1 MAAHHISERG
11 FNTFAFA
18 FAFVPGPSPRRMM
31 DELSAYEL
39 QRAQTIAENAAVLEK
54 LGLKK
59 LVKKR
64 AAPQRQKRPRERQ
77 EPKRAS
83 QRQRQLPAATYTP
96 GQDEVLTVP
105 KTNFLS
111 TFVFARKGP
120 SAKQAFYGRESWLS
134 SGCMYLTNGTRYV
147 LSKK

>member
-1 MAAHHISERG
+1 
-11 FNTFAFA
+11 
-18 FAFVPGPSPRRMM
+18 M

-54 LGLKK
+54 LGLEK

-96 GQDEVLTVP
+96 GQDEVLTVR
-105 KTNFLS
+105 KNQLS
-111 TFVFARKGP
+111 FVFARKGP

-147 LSKK
+147 LSKKVINTTH